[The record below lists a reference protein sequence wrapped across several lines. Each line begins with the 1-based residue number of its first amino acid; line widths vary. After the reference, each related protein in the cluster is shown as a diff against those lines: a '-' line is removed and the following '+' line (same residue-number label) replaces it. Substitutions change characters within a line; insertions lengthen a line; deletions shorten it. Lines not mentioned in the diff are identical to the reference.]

1 MMLHTWCFGR
11 GCICSQGP
19 FIVEAVSV
27 SLDALG
33 KIETE
38 FAMKYLNFK
47 VKCGGK
53 TMLEGPLVELPS
65 PREPKRL
72 LAGIQLRDAIHFSL
86 FSPNFEEVRNGQLD
100 WYVRNIRICFQGQ
113 PSEVRQ

>member
-1 MMLHTWCFGR
+1 MMLHIWWFRPGVHLLP
-11 GCICSQGP
+11 GP
-19 FIVEAVSV
+19 IIVEAVSV
-27 SLDALG
+27 SLDDLG

-38 FAMKYLNFK
+38 FALKDLNFK

-53 TMLEGPLVELPS
+53 TMLEGPLCELPS

-86 FSPNFEEVRNGQLD
+86 FSPNFEGVRNGQLD
-100 WYVRNIRICFQGQ
+100 WYVRNIIICFQGQ